1 MKSEVYI
8 SLLPFHFMHQFSLAS
23 ALRWSLEIFTEE
35 DGIFNILQVS
45 FHSLYFEITIVIT
58 RT

>member
-35 DGIFNILQVS
+35 DGIFNIL
-45 FHSLYFEITIVIT
+45 
-58 RT
+58 